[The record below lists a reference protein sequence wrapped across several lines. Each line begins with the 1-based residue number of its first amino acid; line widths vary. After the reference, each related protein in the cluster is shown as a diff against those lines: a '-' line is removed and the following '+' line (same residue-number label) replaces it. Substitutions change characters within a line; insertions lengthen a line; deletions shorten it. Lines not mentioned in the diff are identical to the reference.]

1 MSVATPTSRHDL
13 GRLTV
18 EQARESRRKIEI
30 ECSQKQEELREL
42 VAVRCVAQS
51 CFSFMQFLARMLA
64 LLIQNIL
71 VRYKDFIEAADTIA
85 NMGGKAGEI
94 LKTASTLGELSGKL
108 VSVTCDVES
117 TGTGNMESTDH
128 ALKARDIFEIINAS
142 EQVSCSQISS
152 VTYF

>member
-117 TGTGNMESTDH
+117 TGNVESTDH
-128 ALKARDIFEIINAS
+128 ASKARDIFEIINAS